1 LGCLSLTS
9 FVSVSTANPTLIC
22 AKPAA
27 ACANRPLLPS
37 TMFHV
42 AIQKV
47 LLPSGKEGVELS
59 PMASITLVQ
68 RQRPKAKKG

>member
-1 LGCLSLTS
+1 MIVYPEAVLGCLSSTS

-42 AIQKV
+42 AIRKV
-47 LLPSGKEGVELS
+47 PLSSGKEGV
-59 PMASITLVQ
+59 
-68 RQRPKAKKG
+68 

>member
-1 LGCLSLTS
+1 MGCLSLTS
-9 FVSVSTANPTLIC
+9 FVSVSTVNPTLIC

-42 AIQKV
+42 VIRKV
-47 LLPSGKEGVELS
+47 PLPSGKEGVE
-59 PMASITLVQ
+59 
-68 RQRPKAKKG
+68 